1 MSMNQSTFKPV
12 SLVLLAPAALL
23 LLSLFAIPVC
33 YAIYLG
39 FTNLQL
45 IGPHAVNY
53 WFTGLQNVRTLVS
66 DQIFS
71 SSLIQTVV
79 FVVGS
84 GAIGSTVLG
93 LAMALLM
100 QKANATV
107 GKAVSA
113 LAILAWNLPPITIA
127 VIWYAATTS
136 GGTFPRLLGDVNQDL
151 LYTYPML
158 VVSVANVW
166 SLAGLSMLMF
176 AAALKSIPTDMIEAA
191 LLENA
196 NAFQRLVR
204 LTLPMLKPTILMS
217 SLLMTLLTFGNF
229 TLVYLMTG
237 GGPDNQTNILPIYSY
252 LQGFKFHRL
261 GYGALLGD
269 VIVLLSSALGLAFV
283 LIARQYRPGQ
293 LRKGKVKGIVA

>member
-1 MSMNQSTFKPV
+1 MMNQSTFKPV
-12 SLVLLAPAALL
+12 SLVFLAPAAALL
-23 LLSLFAIPVC
+23 AVLFAVPVC

-45 IGPHAVNY
+45 IGPRAVNY
-53 WFTGLQNVRTLVS
+53 SFTGLQNVRTLLADDV
-66 DQIFS
+66 FVG
-71 SSLIQTVV
+71 SLVQTIV
-79 FVVGS
+79 FVVAS

-100 QKANATV
+100 QKASPRL
-107 GKAVSA
+107 GKSISA

-136 GGTFPRLLGDVNQDL
+136 GGTFPRLLGDAGQDV

-158 VVSVANVW
+158 VVSLANVW

-176 AAALKSIPTDMIEAA
+176 AAALRSIPTDMIEAA

-196 NAFQRLVR
+196 NAWQRLTR

-261 GYGALLGD
+261 GYSALLGD
-269 VIVLLSSALGLAFV
+269 VIVVLSSALGLAFV
-283 LIARQYRPGQ
+283 LLARQYRPGQ
-293 LRKGKVKGIVA
+293 LRKGKIKAIAV

>member
-1 MSMNQSTFKPV
+1 MNQSTFKPI
-12 SLVLLAPAALL
+12 SLAFLAPAAVLL
-23 LLSLFAIPVC
+23 VVLFAIPVF
-33 YAIYLG
+33 YAMYLG

-45 IGPHAVNY
+45 IGPNAVNY
-53 WFTGLQNVRTLVS
+53 SFTGFDNVRTLL
-66 DQIFS
+66 DDDLFAE
-71 SSLIQTVV
+71 SLLQTVT

-84 GAIGSTVLG
+84 GALGATLLG

-100 QKANATV
+100 QNANAVV
-107 GKAVSA
+107 GKGVSA

-136 GGTFPRLLGDVNQDL
+136 GGTFPRLFGNAGEDI
-151 LYTYPML
+151 LYNHPML
-158 VVSVANVW
+158 VVSIANVW

-196 NAFQRLVR
+196 NALQRLLR
-204 LTLPMLKPTILMS
+204 LKLPLLKPTILMS
-217 SLLMTLLTFGNF
+217 SLLMTLLSFGNF
-229 TLVYLMTG
+229 TLIYLMTG

-261 GYGALLGD
+261 GYSALLGN
-269 VIVLLSSALGLAFV
+269 VIVLLSAALGLAFV
-283 LIARQYRPGQ
+283 LLAWQYRPGQ
-293 LRKGKVKGIVA
+293 IRGTKLKEMAS